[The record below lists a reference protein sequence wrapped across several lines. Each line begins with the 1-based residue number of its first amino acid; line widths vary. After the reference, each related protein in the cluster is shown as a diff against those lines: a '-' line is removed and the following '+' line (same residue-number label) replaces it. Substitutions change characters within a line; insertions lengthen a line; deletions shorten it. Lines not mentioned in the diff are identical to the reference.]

1 MGSASLYRCALE
13 IWMAGAKTATGASK
27 KSPGEDAMVVF
38 AGTLVIC
45 RIVYRQPSPT
55 DKDRRQWKGYRP
67 RALSSP
73 EASGEVMPV
82 KSVNISIWSLVLPRL
97 RIFSRNALP
106 TAGPRAPCLAK

>member
-55 DKDRRQWKGYRP
+55 DKDRQQWKGYRP

-73 EASGEVMPV
+73 EASGEFIPV

-97 RIFSRNALP
+97 RIFSRNVLP
-106 TAGPRAPCLAK
+106 TAGSRAPYLAK